1 MSDRGTC
8 FRGDGNRKY
17 NRQACA
23 GPARFQ
29 NAGDVAFFA
38 RHFLG
43 AGSITLVAGGRRDRL
58 TTRIANTGGS
68 SRRVITRRNAARKT
82 LLRGSQE
89 WVSSQ
94 GLERIGVES
103 SSRSL

>member
-1 MSDRGTC
+1 MVTVIENTTGKRAPVQQDFKMRVMLL
-8 FRGDGNRKY
+8 F
-17 NRQACA
+17 CA
-23 GPARFQ
+23 PFS
-29 NAGDVAFFA
+29 
-38 RHFLG
+38 G
-43 AGSITLVAGGRRDRL
+43 AGSITLAAGGRRDRL

-68 SRRVITRRNAARKT
+68 SRRVSTRRNAARKT
-82 LLRGSQE
+82 LPLGSQE